1 MAKRTRTIS
10 HPRRSRGRSGS
21 TSLVV
26 SAILGVLAAAWYV
39 WGEDVGVPFPAPTGG
54 GADASAPETPDT
66 TVTEANPP
74 PAPEGTIVGT
84 ASVIDADTLDIR
96 SERIRLVGVDAP
108 ESGQKCKDASGAL
121 VRCGSSAANA
131 LDAWINRNPVTCAS
145 EGTDRY
151 QRVLGKCSVRGQS
164 VQDWLVRNGHAVAY
178 REYSTEF
185 VPAEIAAREAKA
197 GIWAGEFVMPSDWR
211 KGQRLEGEPAT
222 KAAAGAH

>member
-26 SAILGVLAAAWYV
+26 SAILGVLAAAWCV
-39 WGEDVGVPFPAPTGG
+39 WGEDVGVPFPAPE
-54 GADASAPETPDT
+54 GA
-66 TVTEANPP
+66 
-74 PAPEGTIVGT
+74 IVGT

-121 VRCGSSAANA
+121 VRCGSTAANA

-164 VQDWLVRNGHAVAY
+164 VQDWLVRNGYAVAY

-222 KAAAGAH
+222 KAAAGAR

>member
-1 MAKRTRTIS
+1 MGLNDEAS
-10 HPRRSRGRSGS
+10 Q
-21 TSLVV
+21 
-26 SAILGVLAAAWYV
+26 AAAPQV
-39 WGEDVGVPFPAPTGG
+39 SLLD
-54 GADASAPETPDT
+54 DETKL
-66 TVTEANPP
+66 VTSRL
-74 PAPEGTIVGT
+74 GTDRFRVAGT
-84 ASVIDADTLDIR
+84 AEFNGINRDIR

-121 VRCGSSAANA
+121 VRCGSTAANA